1 MPDNTKTFE
10 AEKAPTLPYVVDR
23 LFSMNQEYEEFVNN
37 PVNKR
42 EKKKAVS
49 FASMLRKQLKTRVW
63 DRQEDQLPGTQ
74 PSRGRSGAMTPC
86 LMHVLRSTSWAFG
99 QLQAGTECVFSGADK
114 IVTPKRNSL
123 SPKQVEEKIVV
134 LLILILS

>member
-63 DRQEDQLPGTQ
+63 DRQEDQLLRQLLESLHKRCPPQLKMVGKYE
-74 PSRGRSGAMTPC
+74 SRRRCSVSGRAI
-86 LMHVLRSTSWAFG
+86 W
-99 QLQAGTECVFSGADK
+99 
-114 IVTPKRNSL
+114 
-123 SPKQVEEKIVV
+123 EERQ
-134 LLILILS
+134 